1 MKRDYYEVLG
11 VSRNAD
17 AAAIK
22 KAYRKLAKKYH
33 PDSNEG
39 NATAAERFKEVNEA
53 YDVLSDEKKRKL
65 SDQFGHAAFEEGA
78 GNYGGAQGNP
88 FGSGFGGSQ
97 GNPFGG
103 GFQGS
108 YSDGNGYHEFHF
120 ENGEDMD
127 DILKNIFGGGFKKSK
142 SSGGFGGSGF
152 GTGGFHGSGFGGFG
166 SGSNGFGS
174 GFGSGGS
181 DFHSQGFGGPYS
193 SKGEDL
199 HADVTVSFDEA
210 AFGGKKVIRLQSS
223 NGGVQNYEVNIPAG
237 IESGKSIRLK
247 GKGHPGIGGGEAG
260 DLLLKVNVQDKPG
273 YRREGRDVY
282 TTVNIPF
289 TTAVFGGEAKVHT
302 IYGDVLCNIKP
313 GTQSGTKIRLRGK
326 GIVAMN
332 NPSVHGDEYATVQ
345 IEVPTNLTPDA
356 RRKLKE
362 FEQECNG
369 SRRSRGFGSGSAA

>member
-17 AAAIK
+17 AVAIK

-65 SDQFGHAAFEEGA
+65 YDQFGHAAFEEGA

-181 DFHSQGFGGPYS
+181 DFHSQGFGGSYS